1 MGSRKNLKDLESFM
15 IEAIDNINADRA
27 MTRSLM
33 TDLLIYIK
41 KSEHNHKEVGFVAAK
56 YLETLQR
63 SNEQLVKL
71 AGIIQK
77 QEAKTADA
85 SFSSDDQDQ
94 LFDDIQND
102 KEQAS

>member
-1 MGSRKNLKDLESFM
+1 M

-33 TDLLIYIK
+33 ADLLIYIK

-77 QEAKTADA
+77 QEAKAADT
-85 SFSSDDQDQ
+85 SLSSDDQNQ
-94 LFDDIQND
+94 LFEAIQNN
-102 KEQAS
+102 KEDPK

>member
-77 QEAKTADA
+77 QEAKAADT
-85 SFSSDDQDQ
+85 SLSSDDQNQ
-94 LFDDIQND
+94 LFEAIQNN
-102 KEQAS
+102 KEDPK

>member
-77 QEAKTADA
+77 QEAKTLDH
-85 SFSSDDQDQ
+85 SLSSNDQDK
-94 LFDDIQND
+94 LFDEIQNNG
-102 KEQAS
+102 EE